1 TRACSLVTATEPP
14 SARLTR
20 CARCA
25 HSRASLSSSLRT
37 SSEPPSSSVHSPGV
51 DGANP
56 MSLRVRNLYYF
67 MAAPTLCFQ

>member
-25 HSRASLSSSLRT
+25 HSRARSLSSSLRT
-37 SSEPPSSSVHSPGV
+37 SSEPPSSSGCSRAAGCHGGE
-51 DGANP
+51 DMGALLP
-56 MSLRVRNLYYF
+56 H
-67 MAAPTLCFQ
+67 AP